1 MPIRDHNSAQSATQN
16 LEDEWFKKAE
26 KLDQDPHR
34 FIFMEKGKRNM
45 TWTMKVDL
53 SNTKGLI
60 ETEWM
65 IDHDKYI
72 NRPDVISHKFYG
84 NSKYW
89 WIIAER
95 NGITDPFHGFYK
107 GRVLFIPDLNHIRKI
122 LGL

>member
-1 MPIRDHNSAQSATQN
+1 MPIRDHNSPQSSTEK
-16 LEDEWFKKAE
+16 LEDDWFAKAE
-26 KLDQDPHR
+26 ISDIDLNR
-34 FIFMEKGKRNM
+34 FIYMKKGTRNK

-53 SNTKGLI
+53 SEMSI
-60 ETEWM
+60 SHETEW
-65 IDHDKYI
+65 ILDHDKFI
-72 NRPDVISHKFYG
+72 NRPDAISYKFYG

-107 GRVLFIPDLNHIRKI
+107 GRKLKIPDLDYLKRT